1 MLGHLPSKDNQ
12 AGGSPEVDRQ
22 GSWTYMKV
30 LSHGKAVIVLVTIIG
45 IAYWGKN
52 TMAVEKAKYRV
63 LEAQGNIEL
72 RQYEPRI
79 VAETVVDGDF
89 EGNEGFRRLAAYI
102 NGNNRKKESISMTA
116 PVSQEY
122 LSDKIAMTAP
132 VSQEKAGEKWRI
144 TFVMPAEHST
154 ATLPEPIDSRV
165 RLREEPGKFMAAIR
179 YSGTW
184 SRENYEKHKA
194 TLVEFM
200 LKRGLRAIGEPVWA
214 RYNPPFMPWFL
225 RRNEVLI
232 AYETVQ

>member
-1 MLGHLPSKDNQ
+1 
-12 AGGSPEVDRQ
+12 
-22 GSWTYMKV
+22 MKV
-30 LSHGKAVIVLVTIIG
+30 MSHGKAVIVLVIIIG
-45 IAYWGKN
+45 ITYWGKN
-52 TMAVEKAKYRV
+52 TVAVEKAKYRV

-79 VAETVVDGDF
+79 VAETFVDGDF
-89 EGNEGFRRLAAYI
+89 EKVGNEGFRRLAAYI

-132 VSQEKAGEKWRI
+132 VSQEEAGEKWRI
-144 TFVMPAEHST
+144 TFVMPAEHSM

-194 TLVEFM
+194 KLVEFL
-200 LKRGLRAIGEPVWA
+200 LKRDLRAIGEPVWA

-232 AYETVQ
+232 AYEAIQ